1 MGLSSCL
8 PVPRSPR
15 RAEVDTAALTGTIR
29 SCGHRSL
36 TRGLA
41 QPRTRPDRSVSSSSE
56 PRSGAEPQA
65 VDVLFIGGSGRS
77 GSTVLALLL
86 GRLPGFVPVGGLTNL
101 WERGLQKNYVCGCG
115 SHFRECPFWAS
126 VGEQAFGGWE
136 NVDADEILRLQHAT
150 TRYRH
155 MLRLIGGRRSAYVEN
170 LTEYSGYVT
179 SVYRAV
185 TRVSGRSIVVDNSH
199 GTPLGFFLDKA
210 PGIRAH
216 ILHLVRD
223 SRGVAY
229 SGSKQMLRPEAT
241 ASPTYMER
249 YSSTKA
255 AKEWVLAN
263 LPYHVKWSSSV
274 PRIRIYYESLVASP
288 TTEIARIAEF
298 LGSKASPSELSIF
311 ADESIDI
318 AENHMMSG
326 NPHRLGRG
334 QIQLRLDDEWRT
346 KMRPTDR
353 TVVTLLTSP
362 LSLAYGYLRGRRSP
376 QATSGSKVQ
385 SV

>member
-1 MGLSSCL
+1 
-8 PVPRSPR
+8 
-15 RAEVDTAALTGTIR
+15 
-29 SCGHRSL
+29 
-36 TRGLA
+36 LA
-41 QPRTRPDRSVSSSSE
+41 QPRTRSNRSVSTSSE

-101 WERGLQKNYVCGCG
+101 WERGLQKNYICGCG

-126 VGEQAFGGWE
+126 VGEEAFGGWE

-155 MLRLIGGRRSAYVEN
+155 MLRLMGGRRSAYVEN
-170 LTEYSGYVT
+170 LTEYSSYVT

-199 GTPLGFFLDKA
+199 GTPLGFFLGKA

-249 YSSTKA
+249 YSA
-255 AKEWVLAN
+255 AQAGKEWVLAN
-263 LPYHVKWSSSV
+263 LPYHAKWPSSV

-311 ADESIDI
+311 ADDSIDI

-362 LSLAYGYLRGRRSP
+362 LALAYGYLGGRRSR